1 MPIVN
6 GAYVSPSWVNDTS
19 PYINETEMN
28 AISDTLQTVPIAN
41 GGTGATSAA
50 AALESLG
57 AEPKANVT
65 SKGSVNTPVYFN
77 ENGIAVA
84 ISSPIP
90 ITLGGTGATTV
101 AAARNALGLGSTTG
115 ALPVANGGT
124 GATTA
129 SAALTNLGAEPK
141 ASVTS
146 KGAVNTPVYFDANGV
161 ATPISD
167 PLPVSLGGT
176 GATTLSA
183 FLSSAKAV
191 AYPSNAEG
199 ANVGG
204 EAQPVYVANGVA
216 TALTSTVGSAKRPVY
231 LNAGTLTAMS
241 EALGV
246 EYGGT
251 GYTAVIHHL
260 YTGASGKISADYWQW
275 GKLVVVHIQGFELT
289 GTSAT
294 TASNIIPVEGR
305 PTAVGQVGC
314 MTCGTD
320 VGAYA
325 RCVIQNNGNVT
336 ITPNMTAARNYNV
349 TMAWL
354 VES

>member
-6 GAYVSPSWVNDTS
+6 GAYVSPNWVNDTS

-28 AISDTLQTVPIAN
+28 AISDTLQTVPVAN

-90 ITLGGTGATTV
+90 IALGGTGATTV

-141 ASVTS
+141 ANVTS

-176 GATTLSA
+176 GASSLAA
-183 FLSSAKAV
+183 FLTNARAVSYNDADVGDASS
-191 AYPSNAEG
+191 
-199 ANVGG
+199 
-204 EAQPVYVANGVA
+204 PVYIANGVA
-216 TALTSTVGSAKRPVY
+216 TKLSSTVGSASKPVY
-231 LNAGTLTAMS
+231 LNAGTLTAMTG
-241 EALGV
+241 ALAI
-246 EYGGT
+246 ENGGT
-251 GYTAVIHHL
+251 GATNVIHTL
-260 YTGASGKISADYWQW
+260 LTGASGKIVVDYWQW
-275 GKLVVVHIQGFELT
+275 GKMICVHVQGINLAGIST
-289 GTSAT
+289 T
-294 TASNIIPVEGR
+294 TASNIIPVAGR
-305 PTAVGQVGC
+305 PEAVGQVGC

-320 VGAYA
+320 IGAYA
-325 RCVIQNNGNVT
+325 RCVVKNNGDVT
-336 ITPNMTAARNYNV
+336 ITPNMYDAKNYNV
-349 TMAWL
+349 TMAWI
-354 VES
+354 VE